1 MLFTGIQNSRG
12 GRSPIGSPGINSLD
26 QLAGKIFRPTLCA
39 YDPEPKRAPINHF
52 LGIFTL
58 AQQSCPLINGGLF

>member
-26 QLAGKIFRPTLCA
+26 QLAGKFFVRRCVHMIQSLSERLSIIFWASLP
-39 YDPEPKRAPINHF
+39 
-52 LGIFTL
+52 
-58 AQQSCPLINGGLF
+58 